1 MGATI
6 PHTRMCTTTL
16 HTTTLDTCATILHTH
31 VQPYCTHTHTHTQP
45 FSQPVTAFT
54 PQSKSQHQPP
64 QQIQPTVYCHSF
76 YKDADKLVLPG
87 AASLSGHHGALA
99 LDDGRCPSHRSL
111 QHKHQS
117 VSHTWTGLPISY
129 TWNGLPQHKPK
140 PVSQT
145 WTCLPISQTWTGL
158 PLQQNSSHVK

>member
-1 MGATI
+1 MPLFSALGSMPIHKTALEFI
-6 PHTRMCTTTL
+6 SHTHGRNHTTL
-16 HTTTLDTCATILHTH
+16 HTHMQPHYTHTYSTILHTH
-31 VQPYCTHTHTHTQP
+31 MCNYTAHAHTHVHPYHTQP

-76 YKDADKLVLPG
+76 YKDADKLILPG

-99 LDDGRCPSHRSL
+99 LDDGRCTSHGSL

-117 VSHTWTGLPISY
+117 VS
-129 TWNGLPQHKPK
+129 
-140 PVSQT
+140 
-145 WTCLPISQTWTGL
+145 
-158 PLQQNSSHVK
+158 